1 VDLHLSPRGPLADD
15 LYRQLKAA
23 ILEGRLRTGDALP
36 ATRDLAARLAVS
48 RNTVIRAYQHL
59 AAEGLLEGKIGAGS
73 FVQAPAESR
82 TRRAPRASRL
92 GPRGVWREL
101 SVVSA
106 AVSAVSY
113 DFRLGTPDPAL
124 FPWDDWRRAL
134 ARQSRGPRRSGGG
147 YDAPEGDLRLR
158 AALARHLGVTRAVQ
172 VGPEDVIVTSGAQ
185 QAFDLAARVLVEP
198 GDVVAVEEPG
208 YPPVRQLLRT
218 LGARVQPV
226 PVDAEGLDVAALPD
240 AARLV
245 YVTPSHQFPLG
256 VPMSLSR
263 RLALLAWARR
273 RRAAILE
280 DDYDSELR
288 FDGRPLDPLQRL
300 DREGLV
306 LYVGTFSKVL
316 LPALRLGFLVAPAP
330 LIPALRA
337 AKRVTDSHGPPE
349 PQRALA
355 ELIDEGLLARHV
367 RKLLRVYRERRDR
380 LLETLRRELPAL
392 ELLGGSAGLHI
403 AGFLGGAERLAARA
417 LVRGVAVEPLA
428 RYYAR
433 PARDGLAFG
442 YGGIRASQIAEG
454 IARLAACRA

>member
-1 VDLHLSPRGPLADD
+1 
-15 LYRQLKAA
+15 
-23 ILEGRLRTGDALP
+23 
-36 ATRDLAARLAVS
+36 
-48 RNTVIRAYQHL
+48 
-59 AAEGLLEGKIGAGS
+59 
-73 FVQAPAESR
+73 
-82 TRRAPRASRL
+82 
-92 GPRGVWREL
+92 
-101 SVVSA
+101 
-106 AVSAVSY
+106 
-113 DFRLGTPDPAL
+113 
-124 FPWDDWRRAL
+124 
-134 ARQSRGPRRSGGG
+134 
-147 YDAPEGDLRLR
+147 
-158 AALARHLGVTRAVQ
+158 
-172 VGPEDVIVTSGAQ
+172 
-185 QAFDLAARVLVEP
+185 
-198 GDVVAVEEPG
+198 
-208 YPPVRQLLRT
+208 
-218 LGARVQPV
+218 
-226 PVDAEGLDVAALPD
+226 
-240 AARLV
+240 
-245 YVTPSHQFPLG
+245 
-256 VPMSLSR
+256 
-263 RLALLAWARR
+263 
-273 RRAAILE
+273 
-280 DDYDSELR
+280 
-288 FDGRPLDPLQRL
+288 
-300 DREGLV
+300 LV